1 MKNFFASKINWMG
14 IVAILVGL
22 EDFITDY
29 NFADI
34 TLKGWVTFGI
44 GVLVV
49 IFRTYFTSKTIG
61 TTKAV

>member
-22 EDFITDY
+22 EDFIKDY

-34 TLKGWVTFGI
+34 TPKGWVTFSI

>member
-34 TLKGWVTFGI
+34 TPKGWVTFSI

-49 IFRTYFTSKTIG
+49 IFRTYFTSKQIA
-61 TTKAV
+61 K